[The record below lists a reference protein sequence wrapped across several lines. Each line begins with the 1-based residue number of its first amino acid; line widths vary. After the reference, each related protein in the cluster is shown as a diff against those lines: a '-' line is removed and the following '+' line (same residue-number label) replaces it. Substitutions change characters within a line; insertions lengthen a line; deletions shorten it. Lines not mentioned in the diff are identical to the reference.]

1 MPVGSAN
8 TRLIV
13 LRGNSGSGKSSIA
26 EGLRSAYGR
35 GIALVEQDHIRRA
48 IFGELDEPD
57 GANITMIEQI
67 AGYALDRGFH
77 TVVEGILPTV
87 RYAGMLARLA
97 RNHAGRSHFY
107 YLDVSFD
114 ETVRRHATR
123 PKATAFGPEEMR
135 SWYRQRD
142 LLTDPEEHVLDES
155 SPLATTIHRILTDTG
170 LSRRASGDGG

>member
-1 MPVGSAN
+1 MPVD

-35 GIALVEQDHIRRA
+35 GIAVVEQDHIRRA

-67 AGYALDRGFH
+67 ASYALDRGFH

-87 RYAGMLARLA
+87 RYADMLARLA
-97 RNHAGRSHFY
+97 RNHVGPSHFY

-135 SWYRQRD
+135 SWYRARD
-142 LLTDPEEHVLDES
+142 LLTHPKEHILNES
-155 SPLATTIHRILTDTG
+155 SPLDTAIQHILTDTG
-170 LSRRASGDGG
+170 LFTHKPGDGG